1 MNLHARHTGM
11 FKVGL
16 QSALFNPDISDSFD
30 AAPPP
35 RADPPPH
42 RRASGALSHALK
54 SCDSVKGSLWR
65 GGGASSPHTVLSR
78 LLAGVHFFFIE
89 MSLGEKAKEERQPSS
104 DSHSLFV
111 ECSLKAL
118 MHMKLVACLI
128 TVYNLQMSK
137 WKHYLQ

>member
-35 RADPPPH
+35 RADSPH

-54 SCDSVKGSLWR
+54 SCDSVKGSLWQ
-65 GGGASSPHTVLSR
+65 GASSARTVLSR

-89 MSLGEKAKEERQPSS
+89 MSLGEKAK
-104 DSHSLFV
+104 DSHSLLFV

-118 MHMKLVACLI
+118 MHMKLVACLT
-128 TVYNLQMSK
+128 TVYNLQMSA

>member
-1 MNLHARHTGM
+1 M
-11 FKVGL
+11 FKVGS

-35 RADPPPH
+35 RADSPH

-54 SCDSVKGSLWR
+54 SCDSVKGSLWQ
-65 GGGASSPHTVLSR
+65 GASSARTVLSR
-78 LLAGVHFFFIE
+78 LLAGVHFLFIE
-89 MSLGEKAKEERQPSS
+89 MSLGEKAKEEGEPSS
-104 DSHSLFV
+104 DSHSLLFA
-111 ECSLKAL
+111 ECSLKAV

-128 TVYNLQMSK
+128 TVYNLQMSA